1 MQEILEPMSET
12 TVSVKERVLK
22 KQLRKA
28 FLCGEVQMF
37 RRLITSVKSPNH
49 NFQFDYNHMH
59 QDCDLLL
66 FKRNA
71 RLNIVESLAE
81 KPWTYIRTL

>member
-1 MQEILEPMSET
+1 
-12 TVSVKERVLK
+12 
-22 KQLRKA
+22 
-28 FLCGEVQMF
+28 MF

-49 NFQFDYNHMH
+49 NFQFDYDHMR

-81 KPWTYIRTL
+81 KPWTYKRTL